1 VKTVSLEQVGREEL
15 ALPPRVQEALGE
27 LVGSAKEGLL
37 ALAVGVGLG
46 VLVELL
52 EEEVV
57 EVVGPK
63 GRHIPAR
70 TAVRHGHE
78 AGEVTLGGRRV
89 QVERPRVRSADAR
102 SEVRLQTY
110 EYFADRDPLSRSV
123 LERMLAGVST
133 RRYRRTQEPVGAEVE
148 RQARSTSR
156 SSVSRTFI
164 ERTRRS
170 LSELMSRRLDD
181 VRLAVMMI
189 DGIELGERTNVVA
202 LGITT
207 EGVKIPLGLWEGS
220 TENAV
225 VATALLSDLV
235 ERGLDPAQGILFVID
250 GAKALRKAIRTVF
263 GDAPVQRCVRHKERN
278 VTDHLPQRERPAAQ
292 QRLRRAWALDDHA
305 AALDQLRALAS
316 ELDRSYPG
324 AAGSLREGM
333 EETLTLTRLGVS
345 GNLKRTLESTNPC
358 ESMIEIVRR
367 TQRNVKRWS
376 SGEMALRWTA
386 AGMLEAE
393 QQFRKIIGYRDL
405 ATLVIAIERD
415 HDHRHANPAR
425 TRRRGDP
432 NTVRT
437 AQPAGNPDRV
447 VAL

>member
-1 VKTVSLEQVGREEL
+1 VRTVSLEQVGREEL
-15 ALPPRVQEALGE
+15 VLPPRVQEALGE

-37 ALAVGVGLG
+37 ALSVGVGLG

-63 GRHIPAR
+63 GKHDADRV
-70 TAVRHGHE
+70 AVRHGHE

-89 QVERPRVRSADAR
+89 EVERPRVRTADAR
-102 SEVRLQTY
+102 AEVRLRTY

-133 RRYRRTQEPVGAEVE
+133 RRYRRTQEPVGAGVE
-148 RQARSTSR
+148 QQARSTSK

-164 ERTRRS
+164 ERTRVA
-170 LSELMSRRLDD
+170 LHELMSRRLDD

-189 DGIELGERTNVVA
+189 DGIDLGERTNVVA

-220 TENAV
+220 TENAA

-235 ERGLDPAQGILFVID
+235 ERGLDPEQGILFVID

-278 VTDHLPQRERPAAQ
+278 VIGHLPERERPQ
-292 QRLRRAWALDDHA
+292 VKQRLRRAWALDDHA
-305 AALDQLRALAS
+305 RALDQLRRLAS

-324 AAGSLREGM
+324 AAGSLREGL
-333 EETLTLTRLGVS
+333 EETVTLTRLGVG

-367 TQRNVKRWS
+367 TQRNVKHWS

-393 QQFRKIIGYRDL
+393 RQFRKIIGYRDL
-405 ATLVIAIERD
+405 ANLVIAIERD
-415 HDHRHANPAR
+415 HDRRRAHADAARNSRARDYSPAR
-425 TRRRGDP
+425 DMSS
-432 NTVRT
+432 
-437 AQPAGNPDRV
+437 PAI
-447 VAL
+447 

>member
-1 VKTVSLEQVGREEL
+1 METVSLEQVGHEEL
-15 ALPPRVQEALGE
+15 ALPPRVQEALGQ

-37 ALAVGVGLG
+37 ALSVGVGLG
-46 VLVELL
+46 VLAELM

-57 EVVGPK
+57 EVVGPNGK
-63 GRHIPAR
+63 HDRQR

-89 QVERPRVRSADAR
+89 GVERPRVRSADGAA
-102 SEVRLQTY
+102 EVQLRTY
-110 EYFADRDPLSRSV
+110 AYFADRDPLTRSV

-133 RRYRRTQEPVGAEVE
+133 RRYRRTQEPVGAGVE
-148 RQARSTSR
+148 GSARSTSR
-156 SSVSRTFI
+156 SSVSRTFV

-170 LSELMSRRLDD
+170 LDELMSRRLDD

-189 DGIELGERTNVVA
+189 DGLELQGRTNVVA

-220 TENAV
+220 TENAT

-235 ERGLDPAQGILFVID
+235 ERGLDPEQGILFVID
-250 GAKALRKAIRTVF
+250 GAKALRKAIRNVF
-263 GDAPVQRCVRHKERN
+263 GEAPVQRCVRHKERN
-278 VTDHLPQRERPAAQ
+278 VTDHLPERERPTVR
-292 QRLRRAWALDDHA
+292 QRLRRAWTLDDHA
-305 AALDQLRALAS
+305 RALDQLRLLAS

-324 AAGSLREGM
+324 AAGSLREGL
-333 EETLTLTRLGVS
+333 EETLTLTRLGVT

-393 QQFRKIIGYRDL
+393 RQFRKIIGYRDL
-405 ATLVIAIERD
+405 ATLVVAIERD
-415 HDHRHANPAR
+415 HDRRHSAHTTTKE
-425 TRRRGDP
+425 TRILV
-432 NTVRT
+432 N
-437 AQPAGNPDRV
+437 A
-447 VAL
+447 

>member
-1 VKTVSLEQVGREEL
+1 VRTVSLEQVGAEEL

-27 LVGSAKEGLL
+27 LIGSAKEGLL
-37 ALAVGVGLG
+37 ALSVGVGLG
-46 VLVELL
+46 VLAELL

-57 EVVGPK
+57 EVVGAK
-63 GRHIPAR
+63 GKHIADR
-70 TAVRHGHE
+70 AAVRHGHE

-89 QVERPRVRSADAR
+89 QVERPRVRSADGR

-110 EYFADRDPLSRSV
+110 EYFADRDPLARSV

-133 RRYRRTQEPVGAEVE
+133 RRYRRTQEPVGQELEQA
-148 RQARSTSR
+148 ARSTSK

-164 ERTRRS
+164 ERTRVA

-189 DGIELGERTNVVA
+189 DGLELKERTNVVA

-220 TENAV
+220 TENAS
-225 VATALLSDLV
+225 VATALLADLV
-235 ERGLDPAQGILFVID
+235 ERGLDPEQGILFVID
-250 GAKALRKAIRTVF
+250 GAKALRRAIRNVF

-278 VTDHLPQRERPAAQ
+278 VLDHLPERDRPTVK
-292 QRLRRAWALDDHA
+292 QRLRRAWALEDHDR
-305 AALDQLRALAS
+305 ALGQLRVLAR
-316 ELDRSYPG
+316 ELDHSYPG

-333 EETLTLTRLGVS
+333 EETLTLIRLGVG

-367 TQRNVKRWS
+367 TQRNVKRWT

-393 QQFRKIIGYRDL
+393 GQFRKIIGYRDL

-415 HDHRHANPAR
+415 HDRRRHTEEAR
-425 TRRRGDP
+425 TPTRE
-432 NTVRT
+432 
-437 AQPAGNPDRV
+437 
-447 VAL
+447 VAIVGA